1 MAQWLVFTR
10 ADAPK
15 FAKLLLWLT
24 GLPRRGTHVGGGI
37 HVEMPDVVANPCPL
51 NVPGWTTRH
60 RSWVAKPSNTGAG
73 TDEFAVR
80 LTPEIQLAWQARKS
94 ELTAAQ
100 RNWVQ
105 NHIDVAS
112 DIELLAAWK
121 RTVAEPGGGSVEMVV
136 ESDDVEPEA
145 GP

>member
-1 MAQWLVFTR
+1 MTWLIFTR

-15 FAKLLLWLT
+15 FAKLLNWLF
-24 GLPRRGTHVGGGI
+24 GLPRKGTHVGGGI
-37 HVEMPDVVANPCPL
+37 HVEMPDTVPDPCPL

-80 LTPEIQLAWQARKS
+80 LAPEIQDAWRAKKS
-94 ELTAAQ
+94 QLTPAQ

-105 NHIDVAS
+105 NRIDVAS
-112 DIELLAAWK
+112 DIELLVEWK
-121 RTVAEPGGGSVEMVV
+121 KDVTEPGGGTVKVVV
-136 ESDDVEPEA
+136 ETDDVEPEV
-145 GP
+145 

>member
-1 MAQWLVFTR
+1 MATFLTFTR

-15 FAKLLLWLT
+15 FAKLLNWLFN
-24 GLPRRGTHVGGGI
+24 LPVKGTHHGGGV
-37 HVEMPDVVANPCPL
+37 HVTMPDTVPNPCPL
-51 NVPGWTTRH
+51 NVAGWTTRH

-80 LTPEIQLAWQARKS
+80 LTPEITAAWQAKKS
-94 ELTAAQ
+94 QLSAAQ